1 MAKSTTDEFRSAL
14 KNRKT
19 LSSLSNGEDNDF
31 LSSTE
36 ERLEK
41 AERKMITPG
50 TSQWVAKFNL
60 LDSSQRA
67 TPSSTVH
74 DLKGELVATQKKTY
88 SVDIFGLQ
96 LLKRV
101 HLTDMSY

>member
-50 TSQWVAKFNL
+50 TSQWVAKVTTTEMRGTLKINFRF
-60 LDSSQRA
+60 SQIPGILRW
-67 TPSSTVH
+67 PSKPPG
-74 DLKGELVATQKKTY
+74 D
-88 SVDIFGLQ
+88 
-96 LLKRV
+96 
-101 HLTDMSY
+101 